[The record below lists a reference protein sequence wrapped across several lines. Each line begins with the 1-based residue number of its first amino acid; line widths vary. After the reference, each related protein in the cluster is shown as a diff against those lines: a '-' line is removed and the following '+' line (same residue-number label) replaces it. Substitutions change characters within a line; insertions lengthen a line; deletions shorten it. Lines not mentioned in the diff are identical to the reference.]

1 MERDYTAA
9 VVIGRFQ
16 PFHNNHRAL
25 LEHAFAIADK
35 VIVLVG
41 SAHAAPTPKNPFS
54 FEKRAELIRSCYP
67 ESESE
72 TFVKDGLPG
81 KSHQIGDFALI
92 SHSESTEYAGRL
104 VILPVRDYFYSDSV
118 WVSNVQALTDEH
130 IQEGD
135 TVALM
140 GAYTDASSYYL
151 NLFPQWE
158 FVPSV
163 LKIGCPPLS
172 QDPSLSGTTV
182 RDMLFDVGKLS
193 KDWQEVPVIEK
204 DRAYQQDNWFSHN
217 VPESVAKFLAE
228 YRETPAFGRLA
239 DEWKSIHEYK
249 KSWAGSPFPPIFV
262 TADAVVTCSG
272 HVLIIKRGF
281 NPGKGTYALP
291 GGFIRLGERI
301 RAAAI
306 RELKE
311 ETRIRVDKL
320 ILDSNIVDSKVF
332 DHPERS
338 LRGRTITH
346 AYHIKLKDGKLPE
359 VKQGSDAKGAF
370 WMPLMDVG
378 RCEDKFFE
386 DHAHII
392 SYFVN
397 KS

>member
-67 ESESE
+67 ESE

-172 QDPSLSGTTV
+172 QDHSLSGTTV
-182 RDMLFDVGKLS
+182 RNMLFDVGKLS

-204 DRAYQQDNWFSHN
+204 DLAYQQDNWFSHN

-228 YRETPAFGRLA
+228 YRATPAFGRLA
-239 DEWKSIHEYK
+239 DEWKSIQEYK